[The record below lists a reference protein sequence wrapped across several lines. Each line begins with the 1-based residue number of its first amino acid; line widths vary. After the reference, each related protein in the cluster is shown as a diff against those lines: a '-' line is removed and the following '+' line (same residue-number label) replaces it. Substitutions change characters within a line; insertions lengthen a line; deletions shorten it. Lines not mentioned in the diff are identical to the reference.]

1 MREKIVEPLALR
13 DMLDRLRAGGRR
25 IVFTNG
31 CFDLLHPGHVRYLA
45 AARQLGD
52 TLVVALN
59 TDASVRRLGKGDDR
73 PINNQNDRAE
83 VIAALADV
91 DFVTL
96 FDDDTPLELIRLLR
110 PDVLV
115 KGGDWQIDQIVG
127 ADLVRARGGEV
138 HSLPFAPGYS
148 TTELLERIRRATL
161 R

>member
-1 MREKIVEPLALR
+1 MQAKILDPAALR
-13 DMLDRLRAGGRR
+13 DCLERLRASGRR

-52 TLVVALN
+52 VLVVGLN
-59 TDASVRRLGKGDDR
+59 SDASVRRLGKADDR
-73 PINNQNDRAE
+73 PFVAQDDRAE
-83 VIAALADV
+83 VLAALAVV

-96 FDDDTPLELIRLLR
+96 FEEDTPLELIRLLA
-110 PDVLV
+110 PDILV
-115 KGGDWQIDQIVG
+115 KGGDWRPEQIIG
-127 ADLVRARGGEV
+127 AEFVRQRGGEV

-148 TTELLERIRRATL
+148 TTELVQRIRRS